1 MSRFAISLAGA
12 GARGAAAPGP
22 RRACAVRLSVAL
34 ALALAGAAAQAAP
47 GVPAYREFRDWIVA
61 CDNARR
67 CEARL
72 APASG
77 EPVALRLALSR
88 EAGPEGAVELELAG
102 EKPLPASAAQRDGQP
117 LEAADQPAG
126 TGTAWTA
133 DGEGSYRLQGEP
145 ALRLVRS
152 LAQAQAL
159 TMATATEPQP
169 VNLSLD
175 GLAAAALFID
185 EVQGRVGNVTALVRP
200 GRAAAAQVPAPA
212 ALPVLR
218 AAPEPPPL
226 AEPER
231 FARAVRSRNAALVAR
246 RCDPPR
252 GETSAD
258 EAQPLTADDALV
270 LLQCWRGPYQSS
282 ALVLRVPRTAPERA
296 EPVLLPPVPGG
307 LRLVKGQGAEDDAS
321 VLTEP
326 VYDPASAT
334 LNSFSKGRGI
344 GDCGVAL
351 GWVFDG
357 KAFQPASR
365 DEQRRCAG
373 SPGDWP
379 ALYRSRIEPA
389 PGR

>member
-1 MSRFAISLAGA
+1 MRVLGGVLLAFGSFA
-12 GARGAAAPGP
+12 
-22 RRACAVRLSVAL
+22 V
-34 ALALAGAAAQAAP
+34 QAAP
-47 GVPAYREFRDWIVA
+47 AVPAYREFRDWIVA
-61 CDNARR
+61 CDNVRR

-88 EAGPEGAVELELAG
+88 PAGPEGGVEVDLAG
-102 EKPLPASAAQRDGQP
+102 EKPLPAFPARRDGQP

-126 TGTAWTA
+126 TGSAWTT
-133 DGEGSYRLQGEP
+133 DGEGSYRLQGEA

-152 LAQAQAL
+152 LAQAQAFSV
-159 TMATATEPQP
+159 ATATEPQP
-169 VNLSLD
+169 ANLSLD

-185 EVQGRVGNVTALVRP
+185 DIQGRVGNATALVRP
-200 GRAAAAQVPAPA
+200 GRGAAAQVPVPA

-218 AAPEPPPL
+218 AAPEPAPL
-226 AEPER
+226 AEPEQFVR
-231 FARAVRSRNAALVAR
+231 EVRARNAALLAR
-246 RCDPPR
+246 RCDPPH
-252 GETSAD
+252 GEPAVD
-258 EAQPLTADDALV
+258 EAQPLTAGEALV
-270 LLQCWRGPYQSS
+270 LLQCWRGAYQSG
-282 ALVLRVPRTAPERA
+282 ALVLRVPRAAPERA
-296 EPVLLPPVPGG
+296 QPVVLPPVPGG
-307 LRLVKGQGAEDDAS
+307 LQLVKGQGAEDDAS

-326 VYDPASAT
+326 VYDPATAT
-334 LNSFSKGRGI
+334 LSSFAKGRGL

-379 ALYRSRIEPA
+379 ALYRSQADAA